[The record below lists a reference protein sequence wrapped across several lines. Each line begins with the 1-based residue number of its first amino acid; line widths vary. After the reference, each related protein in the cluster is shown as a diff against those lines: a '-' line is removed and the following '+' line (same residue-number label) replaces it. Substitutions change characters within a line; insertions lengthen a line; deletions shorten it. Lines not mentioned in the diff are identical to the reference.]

1 MKGFFTLLTLFA
13 LVHGHTPVLLKN
25 VRVLTM
31 HKDRLTTARRGA
43 PVQQMECVG
52 GTCSTPH
59 HPQVIQCYNQGTD
72 DKGEV
77 QWACKAEL
85 HKTCHLGTTTV
96 SCEGFTS
103 PEDDYVLAG
112 SCGVEYTIHCLQ
124 APSTPVTTT
133 KPVQPEALAIFLI
146 LTGIV
151 MTVIVVTM
159 CCTTSSSVDMHPI
172 RPAYHH
178 HYATRSRTRVVEVED
193 DPEPVVV
200 HRRRRAPV
208 VVESYDSGPGF
219 WTGYAMGSSS
229 SHHHHHYSSSP
240 TTHSTPVTSHYQS
253 STPVKEPETHVSTGY
268 GGTKKR

>member
-1 MKGFFTLLTLFA
+1 MLTLFA

-52 GTCSTPH
+52 GTCHTPH

-112 SCGVEYTIHCLQ
+112 SCGVEYAIHCQ
-124 APSTPVTTT
+124 PPSTHVTTT
-133 KPVQPEALAIFLI
+133 KPVQPEALTVFLV

-151 MTVIVVTM
+151 MTAIVVTM

-172 RPAYHH
+172 RPA
-178 HYATRSRTRVVEVED
+178 TRSRTRVVEVED
-193 DPEPVVV
+193 DPESVAVR
-200 HRRRRAPV
+200 RRRRAPV

-219 WTGYAMGSSS
+219 WTGYAMGSRNT
-229 SHHHHHYSSSP
+229 HHHHHSSTTH
-240 TTHSTPVTSHYQS
+240 TTHSTPVTSYYQS
-253 STPVKEPETHVSTGY
+253 SAPVKEPETHVSTGY